1 MRLLAVCERSHGIPR
16 CSGPDKAD
24 KGHYAGQRILVLVQG
39 GGCGGCAKV
48 SQKKKTHRLPL
59 AIQE

>member
-24 KGHYAGQRILVLVQG
+24 KGHYAGHRILVLVQER
-39 GGCGGCAKV
+39 GCAKV